1 MKRLLADLAVYY
13 LLSEMWV
20 PDKRQKIIKPVVEE
34 KVQINWLF
42 NYNLI
47 TQLTSRLRL
56 YINSLVPNHAV
67 YSRLLLEM
75 WKLSKR
81 HSWKQFLLRRKK
93 EQEIYHELLEN
104 ISEIYLREY
113 RIGHFRVPKTLTFKM
128 RLGAQPF
135 LVKKSFICMRMKNDF
150 HNKRWAATLV
160 LKQRPGW
167 TRKWPIASCKI
178 FQDSLRLDSR
188 YRIPDSL
195 SLKLRFWISVL
206 SRIPD
211 SVSWIP
217 DSKPQNSEFHC
228 KKFQYFIGIRNS
240 LHEENDTTI
249 LSKPQL
255 LLHTNYSLC
264 ACCYLFCLSGWTRW
278 ESRGAGYFQS
288 WRW

>member
-81 HSWKQFLLRRKK
+81 HGWKQFLLRRKK

-104 ISEIYLREY
+104 ISEIFEGVSNRPLPSSKNP
-113 RIGHFRVPKTLTFKM
+113 HFQNETRCTTF
-128 RLGAQPF
+128 
-135 LVKKSFICMRMKNDF
+135 
-150 HNKRWAATLV
+150 
-160 LKQRPGW
+160 
-167 TRKWPIASCKI
+167 SCEK
-178 FQDSLRLDSR
+178 
-188 YRIPDSL
+188 
-195 SLKLRFWISVL
+195 
-206 SRIPD
+206 
-211 SVSWIP
+211 
-217 DSKPQNSEFHC
+217 EF
-228 KKFQYFIGIRNS
+228 Y
-240 LHEENDTTI
+240 LHENE
-249 LSKPQL
+249 KWFP
-255 LLHTNYSLC
+255 
-264 ACCYLFCLSGWTRW
+264 
-278 ESRGAGYFQS
+278 
-288 WRW
+288 